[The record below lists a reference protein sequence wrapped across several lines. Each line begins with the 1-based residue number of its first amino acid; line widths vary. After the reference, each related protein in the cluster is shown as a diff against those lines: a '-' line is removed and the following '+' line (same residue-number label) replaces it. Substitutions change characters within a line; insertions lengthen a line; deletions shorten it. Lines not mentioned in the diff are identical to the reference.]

1 MAAAVPAPLH
11 LALVFAA
18 GALTLVVLAALL
30 RSGLRAALEPAGHR
44 LDRWRRTWF
53 YPEREL
59 AQLLAALLI
68 LAFLAAF
75 AEHYALP
82 GWATAALFA
91 VWALRLPADGW
102 SWVRTRRRGTLE
114 LHQRGFRLLDLGPL
128 WLRALLALLAAALYL
143 LIPPLRAALEAVMAL
158 LLTNFDRWLS

>member
-1 MAAAVPAPLH
+1 MT
-11 LALVFAA
+11 LVFAA

-30 RSGLRAALEPAGHR
+30 RSGLRTALEPAGHR
-44 LDRWRRTWF
+44 LDRWRRVWF

-68 LAFLAAF
+68 LAFLITF
-75 AEHYALP
+75 AERYALP
-82 GWATAALFA
+82 GWTTAALFA

-128 WLRALLALLAAALYL
+128 WLRALLALVAVAFYL
-143 LIPPLRAALEAVMAL
+143 LIPPLRAALNAL
-158 LLTNFDRWLS
+158 MVFLVASFDRWLS

>member
-1 MAAAVPAPLH
+1 MT
-11 LALVFAA
+11 LVFAA

-30 RSGLRAALEPAGHR
+30 RSGLRAALEPAGHW
-44 LDRWRRTWF
+44 LDRWRRVWF

-59 AQLLAALLI
+59 AQFLAVLLI

-75 AEHYALP
+75 AERYALP
-82 GWATAALFA
+82 GWTTAALFA

-102 SWVRTRRRGTLE
+102 SWFRTRRRGTLE

-128 WLRALLALLAAALYL
+128 WLRALLALLAAAFYF
-143 LIPPLRAALEAVMAL
+143 LIPPLRAALKAL
-158 LLTNFDRWLS
+158 MVFLVASFDRWLS

>member
-1 MAAAVPAPLH
+1 MT
-11 LALVFAA
+11 LVFAVGVLA
-18 GALTLVVLAALL
+18 LVVLAALL

-75 AEHYALP
+75 AERYALP
-82 GWATAALFA
+82 EWATAALFA

-143 LIPPLRAALEAVMAL
+143 LIPPLRAALNALMASL
-158 LLTNFDRWLS
+158 VAALAAWLPP

>member
-1 MAAAVPAPLH
+1 M
-11 LALVFAA
+11 ALVFAA

-44 LDRWRRTWF
+44 LDRWRRVWF

-68 LAFLAAF
+68 LAFLAVF
-75 AEHYALP
+75 AERYALP
-82 GWATAALFA
+82 EWATAALFA

-128 WLRALLALLAAALYL
+128 WLRALLALLAAAFYF
-143 LIPPLRAALEAVMAL
+143 LIPPLRAALNALMASL
-158 LLTNFDRWLS
+158 VAALAAWLP

>member
-1 MAAAVPAPLH
+1 MPAPLH
-11 LALVFAA
+11 LTLVFAA

-30 RSGLRAALEPAGHR
+30 RSGLRAALEPAGHQ

-68 LAFLAAF
+68 LAFLTTF
-75 AEHYALP
+75 AERYALP
-82 GWATAALFA
+82 EWAAAALFA

-102 SWVRTRRRGTLE
+102 SWFRTRRRGTLE
-114 LHQRGFRLLDLGPL
+114 LHQRGFHLLDLGPL

-143 LIPPLRAALEAVMAL
+143 LIPSLRAALKAL
-158 LLTNFDRWLS
+158 MVFLVASFDRWLF

>member
-1 MAAAVPAPLH
+1 MT
-11 LALVFAA
+11 LVFAA

-44 LDRWRRTWF
+44 LDRWRRVWF

-59 AQLLAALLI
+59 AQLLVALLI
-68 LAFLAAF
+68 LAFLTTF
-75 AEHYALP
+75 AERYALP

-102 SWVRTRRRGTLE
+102 SWFRTRRRGTLE

-128 WLRALLALLAAALYL
+128 WLRALLALLAAAFYL
-143 LIPPLRAALEAVMAL
+143 LIPPLRATLNALMASL
-158 LLTNFDRWLS
+158 VAALAAWLP